1 MVPPCVEWWCEM
13 ENRATTSFGCWASTA
28 SVPVQPHCANARR
41 IRCQADLKSFPL
53 GELDQTMDTPPYYV
67 DEDYPA
73 GAGVIE
79 SLPEHKQLTWL
90 RIIHSGSLRT
100 HSGAFQKWINEW
112 MNDGRN
118 FKGDCTC
125 IYLDCCVS
133 RICDSVVMC
142 YWRRRIG
149 IGIII
154 VVGIGGMY
162 LVLLWLRSVESQ
174 HEVYDWFTCIEDSYL
189 SSHSVQLVRIWDQ
202 DLEYGMPVHYK

>member
-1 MVPPCVEWWCEM
+1 
-13 ENRATTSFGCWASTA
+13 
-28 SVPVQPHCANARR
+28 
-41 IRCQADLKSFPL
+41 
-53 GELDQTMDTPPYYV
+53 
-67 DEDYPA
+67 
-73 GAGVIE
+73 
-79 SLPEHKQLTWL
+79 
-90 RIIHSGSLRT
+90 
-100 HSGAFQKWINEW
+100 
-112 MNDGRN
+112 
-118 FKGDCTC
+118 
-125 IYLDCCVS
+125 
-133 RICDSVVMC
+133 MC